1 MVQIVSL
8 AGVIKAMTIF
18 DQKHAT
24 EREDETSPEHYLWV
38 SVLTKA
44 AHDALF
50 SSDWR
55 ESKMAIE
62 WFKRKGSNFKKV
74 CEYAGKSPDYV
85 YQKMIEQIQKREDEM
100 EAVRSGNRLYVKNN
114 NGTNGTNFHSHYRGG
129 RLQNRRLGFKRGK
142 YNVKPKLR
150 AVSTPRKKDPYFVRI
165 GKLGGRPKLYIV

>member
-1 MVQIVSL
+1 
-8 AGVIKAMTIF
+8 MTIF
-18 DQKHAT
+18 DQKHVT

-85 YQKMIEQIQKREDEM
+85 YQKMIEQIHKRENEM
-100 EAVRSGNRLYVKNN
+100 EAVRSGNRVYVKNN
-114 NGTNGTNFHSHYRGG
+114 NGNNFHSHYRGG
-129 RLQNRRLGFKRGK
+129 RLGKKRGT